1 MTSAFLTRR
10 LALLATVVSAL
21 LVAACGS
28 SGSGS
33 SGQTSVRALNATSDL
48 PTIDLYTGDT
58 KQFSA
63 VATDTVT
70 ASTSFEANTY
80 TLNVKAGGDGATLL
94 TGSYSLAKD
103 AHYTAVVWGRQT
115 SLRLSTLPE
124 DEDSAGIASGNT
136 RVRMFNATTDTG
148 ALDVY
153 ITAATADLGETAATQ
168 GALASGGLSGFREI
182 SAGTYRL
189 RVTGAGDPND
199 LRLDVPSIT
208 LTAAKFNTIVM
219 TAGSGG
225 VLVNGT
231 LIQQQGPVTTL
242 KNTKARVRMVAS
254 VDNAGNVSASYG
266 ITTLVGSLRSPSVG
280 PYALVNAGTDT
291 LTLRINGNPYSTG
304 SRTFAA
310 GADYTL
316 VSYGTAANGQLLVLT
331 DDNRLPSTT
340 TRAKMRLV
348 NGIFGSDPLT
358 LSVDYLAVASNVIA
372 GSGSSYAT
380 VNSNP
385 SVQLQVTSATASAP
399 LYTTTSTTPFN
410 LIGQGVYTVF
420 MLSGNTDPVT
430 GNSIATGIPRRER

>member
-10 LALLATVVSAL
+10 LALLATVASAL
-21 LVAACGS
+21 VLAACGS

-33 SGQTSVRALNATSDL
+33 SGQTTIRTLNATNDL
-48 PTIDLYTGDT
+48 ATIDLYTGDT

-63 VATDTVT
+63 VAIDAVT
-70 ASTSFEANTY
+70 PATSFEANTY

-94 TGSYSLAKD
+94 TGSYSLSKD

-124 DEDSAGIASGNT
+124 DEDSTTIASGNT

-153 ITAATADLGETAATQ
+153 ITASTADLGETAATQ
-168 GALASGGLSGFREI
+168 GALAAGQLSGFREI
-182 SAGTYRL
+182 SSGTYRL

-199 LRLDVPSIT
+199 LRLDIASIV
-208 LTAAKFNTIVM
+208 LASAKFNTIVL

-231 LIQQQGPVTTL
+231 LVEQQGPVTAM
-242 KNTKARVRMVAS
+242 KNTKARVRVVAS
-254 VDNAGNVSASYG
+254 VDSAGNVSSSFGA
-266 ITTLVGSLRSPSVG
+266 TTLVGSLRSPSVG
-280 PYALVNAGTDT
+280 PYALVDAGSNT
-291 LTLRINGNPYSTG
+291 LTMRINGNPYSTG

-316 VSYGTAANGQLLVLT
+316 LSYGTAASGQLLVLT
-331 DDNRLPSTT
+331 DDNRLPSAT
-340 TRAKMRLV
+340 TRVKVRLV

-358 LSVDYLAVASNVIA
+358 LSVDYLALASNVTA
-372 GSGSSYAT
+372 GSASIYAT
-380 VNSNP
+380 ANSNS
-385 SVQLQVTSATASAP
+385 SVQLQVTSATASDP
-399 LYTTTSTTPFN
+399 LYQTTSTTPFN
-410 LIGQGVYTVF
+410 LVGQGVYTVF
-420 MLSGNTDPVT
+420 MLSGNSTP
-430 GNSIATGIPRRER
+430 TGIPRRER

>member
-10 LALLATVVSAL
+10 LALLATVASAL
-21 LVAACGS
+21 VLAACGS

-33 SGQTSVRALNATSDL
+33 SGQTTIRTLNATNDL
-48 PTIDLYTGDT
+48 ATIDLYTGDT

-63 VATDTVT
+63 VAIDAVT
-70 ASTSFEANTY
+70 PATSFEANTY

-94 TGSYSLAKD
+94 TGSYSLSKD

-124 DEDSAGIASGNT
+124 DEDSTTIASGNT

-168 GALASGGLSGFREI
+168 SALASGGLSGFREI

-189 RVTGAGDPND
+189 RITGAGDPND
-199 LRLDVPSIT
+199 LRLDIASIV
-208 LTAAKFNTIVM
+208 LASAKFNTIVL

-231 LIQQQGPVTTL
+231 LVEQQGPVTAM
-242 KNTKARVRMVAS
+242 KNTKARVRVVAS
-254 VDNAGNVSASYG
+254 VDSAGNVSSSFGA
-266 ITTLVGSLRSPSVG
+266 TTLVGSLRSPSVG
-280 PYALVNAGTDT
+280 PYALVDAGSNT
-291 LTLRINGNPYSTG
+291 LTMRINGNPYSTG
-304 SRTFAA
+304 ARTFAA

-316 VSYGTAANGQLLVLT
+316 LSYGTAASGQLLVLT
-331 DDNRLPSTT
+331 DDNRLPSAT
-340 TRAKMRLV
+340 TRVKVRLV

-358 LSVDYLAVASNVIA
+358 LSVDYLALASNVTA
-372 GSGSSYAT
+372 GSASIYAT
-380 VNSNP
+380 ANSNS
-385 SVQLQVTSATASAP
+385 SVQLQVTSATASDP
-399 LYTTTSTTPFN
+399 LYQTTSTTPFN
-410 LIGQGVYTVF
+410 LVGQGVYTVF
-420 MLSGNTDPVT
+420 MLSGNSTP
-430 GNSIATGIPRRER
+430 TGIPRRER

>member
-10 LALLATVVSAL
+10 LALLATVASAL
-21 LVAACGS
+21 VLAACGS

-33 SGQTSVRALNATSDL
+33 SGQTTIRTLNATNDL
-48 PTIDLYTGDT
+48 ATIDLYTGDT

-63 VATDTVT
+63 VAIDAVT
-70 ASTSFEANTY
+70 PATSFEANTY

-94 TGSYSLAKD
+94 TGSYSLSKD

-124 DEDSAGIASGNT
+124 DEDSTTIASGNT

-168 GALASGGLSGFREI
+168 SALASGGLSGFREI

-189 RVTGAGDPND
+189 RITGAGDPND
-199 LRLDVPSIT
+199 LRLDIASIV
-208 LTAAKFNTIVM
+208 LASAKFNTIVL

-231 LIQQQGPVTTL
+231 LVEQQGPVTAM
-242 KNTKARVRMVAS
+242 KNTKARVRVVAS
-254 VDNAGNVSASYG
+254 VDSAGNVSSSFGA
-266 ITTLVGSLRSPSVG
+266 TTLVGSLRSPSVG
-280 PYALVNAGTDT
+280 PYALVDAGSNT
-291 LTLRINGNPYSTG
+291 LTMRINGNPYSTG

-316 VSYGTAANGQLLVLT
+316 LSYGTAASGQLLVLT
-331 DDNRLPSTT
+331 DDNRLPSAT
-340 TRAKMRLV
+340 TRVKVRLV

-358 LSVDYLAVASNVIA
+358 LSVDYLALASNVTA
-372 GSGSSYAT
+372 GSASIYAT
-380 VNSNP
+380 ANSNS
-385 SVQLQVTSATASAP
+385 SVQLQVTSATASDP
-399 LYTTTSTTPFN
+399 LYQTTSTTPFN
-410 LIGQGVYTVF
+410 LVGQGVYTVF
-420 MLSGNTDPVT
+420 MLSGNSTP
-430 GNSIATGIPRRER
+430 TGIPRRER